1 MQTLTCMFGFVVGT
15 ELKKVSA
22 EGGPAAAE

>member
-1 MQTLTCMFGFVVGT
+1 LNDVLTEQNT

-22 EGGPAAAE
+22 FKD